1 MDGKISRT
9 RMDYRINNEA
19 IVACTIAQV
28 VKQGCTK
35 LPMAVG
41 VTNLLMQSS
50 ARKKALKTDD
60 ANELAAVFGQL
71 DGGLLTIIMNS
82 LVMLIQGGCMVYLQ
96 DQLVLTD
103 EGLSL
108 CASMVDGKSEKLAD
122 CIKDIPFVLS
132 KIDSI
137 ASDNVFNR
145 FFIAL

>member
-1 MDGKISRT
+1 
-9 RMDYRINNEA
+9 
-19 IVACTIAQV
+19 
-28 VKQGCTK
+28 
-35 LPMAVG
+35 
-41 VTNLLMQSS
+41 
-50 ARKKALKTDD
+50 
-60 ANELAAVFGQL
+60 
-71 DGGLLTIIMNS
+71 
-82 LVMLIQGGCMVYLQ
+82 MLIQGGCMVCLQ
-96 DQLVLTD
+96 DQLVLTN